1 MVSFLW
7 ICYGLL
13 AITANFVSSLE
24 DKLRLMADFPES
36 VHRYVT
42 LEVH

>member
-1 MVSFLW
+1 MAASV
-7 ICYGLL
+7 
-13 AITANFVSSLE
+13 NFVSSLE
-24 DKLRLMADFPES
+24 DKLRLLADFPES